1 VTFRLFARR
10 SRLRTQS
17 SPPSPDSLS
26 WLTSSPSPSPMP
38 PTPSLGFPHVPPT
51 AHIAPQLV
59 VTVDVPDRLRL
70 HGHQEALCYP
80 PTERMTVV
88 DPNATLTVALVAA
101 NRVLSAPDELPP
113 DELHDLAMRMAESLD
128 SLDQWI
134 RRGGFLPSSWE
145 KHS

>member
-10 SRLRTQS
+10 SGLRTQS
-17 SPPSPDSLS
+17 SQPSPDILS
-26 WLTSSPSPSPMP
+26 WLTSPSSPVP
-38 PTPSLGFPHVPPT
+38 PTPSLGLPPAPST
-51 AHIAPQLV
+51 ARIAPQPV